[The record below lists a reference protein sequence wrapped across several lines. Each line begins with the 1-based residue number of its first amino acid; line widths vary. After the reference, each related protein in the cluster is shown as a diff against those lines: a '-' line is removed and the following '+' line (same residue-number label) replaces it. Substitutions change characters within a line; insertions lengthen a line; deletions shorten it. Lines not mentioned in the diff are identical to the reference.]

1 MIENVKIKGLEIR
14 SGTSKKGRGYNMVIL
29 ETEGGKM
36 SMYLDKEWGER
47 KLKIV
52 DTWKEGDTITV
63 DVSQD
68 GEYLNFDIPSKT
80 DLLSERVFELEGKIQ
95 VLEEAV
101 KKLVQHAK
109 KTK

>member
-52 DTWKEGDTITV
+52 DEWKEGDTVTV
-63 DVSQD
+63 DVSQS
-68 GEYLNFDIPSKT
+68 GEFINFDIPTKT
-80 DLLSERVFELEGKIQ
+80 DLVEQRMFELEGKIQ

-101 KKLVQHAK
+101 KKLINHAK